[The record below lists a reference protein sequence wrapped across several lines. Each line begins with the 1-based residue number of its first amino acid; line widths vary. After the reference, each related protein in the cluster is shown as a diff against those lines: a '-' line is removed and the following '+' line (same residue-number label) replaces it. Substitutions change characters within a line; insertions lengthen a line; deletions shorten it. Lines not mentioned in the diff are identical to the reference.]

1 MKHKTLHAVII
12 CVIILLMVFF
22 SFFTTPYVYECDPML
37 KQVSLDKL
45 LVLKLVW
52 ILIFMTNIVCSF
64 VVKSRKKIFFTI
76 YLILSLLS
84 LVKLLSLYFIK

>member
-22 SFFTTPYVYECDPML
+22 SFFTTPYVYEWDPML
-37 KQVSLDKL
+37 EQVSLDKL